1 MTILNR
7 PARKIYL
14 ASAHHTSIE
23 KARGRSFIVM
33 AIFLFL
39 FVIIGARVIDLSII
53 QAVAHED
60 LQGYADPKAL
70 ADADDG
76 PHYRRDIVDRN
87 GVLLS
92 RSLKTISLYADP
104 KMIEDPISVSKDI
117 QSIFPDLTYGS
128 LLKKMQGKKRFVW
141 VKRDITPEQQARVL
155 RAGHPGLSFREETQR
170 VYPQGALVS
179 HVTGVTGSDMQGL
192 SGVEASFDDLLKEPG
207 EPLALTIDV
216 RLQHALKKEMQNRMT
231 LHNAKGAAGIIM
243 DVNNGDVLAL
253 SSLPDYNPYYFA
265 KEKNNALFNKAT
277 LGVYELGST
286 FKIFSTAA
294 LLEKSKHNISSVFDA
309 RKPIQMGR
317 FKIRDFHAEKRVLT
331 TPEVFIHSSNIG
343 SAMMGM
349 EVGTEDL
356 KNFYRDIGLIE
367 MPDFELQEIG
377 KPIVPSPWRE
387 INTLTA
393 SYGHGIAVSPLQLTS
408 AVSSIVNGGFLI
420 KPTLILNSDKK
431 KNSEN
436 VRVVSDKTAHRMR
449 QLLRLVV
456 SEGTG
461 GSADVAGFMVGGKT
475 GTAEKP
481 GKNGYDRKRLIS
493 SFMGVFPMD
502 KPQYAVFVM
511 VDEPQGIKE
520 TYGYATGGWVGA
532 PTVQRI
538 IKKMVSI
545 LNLTPSDTGEGFEG
559 SLMRFVKTKEQ
570 LKQERDIATH

>member
-1 MTILNR
+1 LI
-7 PARKIYL
+7 
-14 ASAHHTSIE
+14 
-23 KARGRSFIVM
+23 
-33 AIFLFL
+33 
-39 FVIIGARVIDLSII
+39 
-53 QAVAHED
+53 
-60 LQGYADPKAL
+60 
-70 ADADDG
+70 
-76 PHYRRDIVDRN
+76 
-87 GVLLS
+87 
-92 RSLKTISLYADP
+92 
-104 KMIEDPISVSKDI
+104 
-117 QSIFPDLTYGS
+117 
-128 LLKKMQGKKRFVW
+128 
-141 VKRDITPEQQARVL
+141 
-155 RAGHPGLSFREETQR
+155 AGHPGLSFREETQR
-170 VYPQGALVS
+170 VYPQGSLVS
-179 HVTGVTGSDMQGL
+179 HLTGVTGSDMQGL
-192 SGVEASFDDLLKEPG
+192 SGVEASFDEYLKQSGDPM
-207 EPLALTIDV
+207 ALTIDV
-216 RLQHALKKEMQNRMT
+216 RLQHALKKEMHHRMK
-231 LHNAKGAAGIIM
+231 LHKAKGAAGVIM
-243 DVNNGDVLAL
+243 DVNTGEVLAL
-253 SSLPDYNPYYFA
+253 SSLPDYNPYEYA
-265 KEKNNALFNKAT
+265 KEESNALFNKAT

-294 LLEKSKHNISSVFDA
+294 LLEKSSHNISSVFDA
-309 RKPIQMGR
+309 RQPIKMGR

-349 EVGTEDL
+349 EVGTENL

-367 MPDFELQEIG
+367 TPEFELQEVG

-393 SYGHGIAVSPLQLTS
+393 SYGHGIAVSPLQLVS

-420 KPTLILNSDKK
+420 KPTLVLNKDKK

-461 GSADVAGFMVGGKT
+461 SSADVSGFLVGGKT

-481 GKNGYDRKRLIS
+481 GKKGYDRKRLIS

-511 VDEPQGIKE
+511 VDEPKGIKQ

-532 PTVQRI
+532 PTVKNVIQN
-538 IKKMVSI
+538 MVSI
-545 LNLTPSDTGEGFEG
+545 LNLQPSETGQGFES